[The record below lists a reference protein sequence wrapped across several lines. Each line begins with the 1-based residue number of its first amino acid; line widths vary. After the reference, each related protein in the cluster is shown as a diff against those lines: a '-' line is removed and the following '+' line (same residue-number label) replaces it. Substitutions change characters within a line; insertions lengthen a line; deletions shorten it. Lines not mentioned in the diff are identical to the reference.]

1 MLVGSGFV
9 DEAVNDIV
17 VSIVDGGGDVI
28 VEIVGRGFWWW
39 IHIGVGF
46 SVGFSVVG

>member
-1 MLVGSGFV
+1 MSVGRGFV
-9 DEAVNDIV
+9 GEAVIDIV
-17 VSIVDGGGDVI
+17 VSIVDGDGDVI

-39 IHIGVGF
+39 FHIGVGF

>member
-1 MLVGSGFV
+1 MVGSGFV
-9 DEAVNDIV
+9 DEAVIDIV
-17 VSIVDGGGDVI
+17 VSIVDVGGDVI

-46 SVGFSVVG
+46 GVGFPVVG